1 MHVMMHVMHL
11 IIIGPGGSAGGPA
24 EHLSQSKS
32 IPVLIL
38 TTRNLSF
45 DSMPD
50 FSRILEGVEGI

>member
-1 MHVMMHVMHL
+1 MYIIGCIIMHVMMHVMHL

-38 TTRNLSF
+38 TTRSPIF
-45 DSMPD
+45 
-50 FSRILEGVEGI
+50 